1 MALEYRYV
9 STYGTAKGIAQLI
22 SAIGWMVVTLSILS
36 LVMIILA
43 SSQAPGNQSFGMFAG
58 MGVIS
63 SIGGIISGLLLVIT
77 VQFSRAS
84 LDSADFNGEMLAI
97 MKANLDARNIGGGQT
112 LPYSTASSLAT
123 RPLPS
128 TPANGPTVSEAEP
141 IRVEPRIIEIPPGVE
156 NQKLSLREAAQT
168 ISVTNS
174 TLQGY
179 IKSGRVTANSDGTID
194 LHALYRAGFIVRN
207 VPLSR
212 RT

>member
-1 MALEYRYV
+1 
-9 STYGTAKGIAQLI
+9 
-22 SAIGWMVVTLSILS
+22 
-36 LVMIILA
+36 
-43 SSQAPGNQSFGMFAG
+43 
-58 MGVIS
+58 
-63 SIGGIISGLLLVIT
+63 
-77 VQFSRAS
+77 
-84 LDSADFNGEMLAI
+84 MLAI
-97 MKANLDARNIGGGQT
+97 TKANLDARNIGGGHT
-112 LPYSTASSLAT
+112 LPYSTASSSAT

-141 IRVEPRIIEIPPGVE
+141 IRVEPRVIEIPPGVE

-179 IKSGRVTANSDGTID
+179 IKSGRITANSDGTID